1 MSDTEETEYL
11 SINSS
16 RSNLK
21 NKDKISII
29 SKSEEYVPMKIIEI
43 ISDLLNNICEENK
56 DKSENINKN
65 IKPFMTE
72 SIPSLSIKDYLT
84 RLSQF
89 TKINE
94 STIILILIYIDRIG
108 KINKF
113 ILTYRNIYK
122 LILASMVIAIKYNED
137 NFFSSE
143 VYAKL
148 GGLSVLELNYLEF
161 QFLIL
166 IKFSLFIE
174 KDLFNKYYYNLLSF
188 QDEEEDSVNIE
199 EDNEDN
205 TEEEDEKTE
214 NNINDDDIVH
224 DGDDD

>member
-21 NKDKISII
+21 NIGKASII
-29 SKSEEYVPMKIIEI
+29 SKTKEYVPMKLIEI

-56 DKSENINKN
+56 VKSDNINKN

-137 NFFSSE
+137 NFYSSE

-148 GGLSVLELNYLEF
+148 GGLSVPELNYLEF

-174 KDLFNKYYYNLLSF
+174 KDLFDKYYYNLLSF
-188 QDEEEDSVNIE
+188 QEEEEDNVNIE

-214 NNINDDDIVH
+214 NNIDDDIIH

>member
-16 RSNLK
+16 RSNLN

-29 SKSEEYVPMKIIEI
+29 SKSEEYVPMKMIEI

-56 DKSENINKN
+56 VKSENINKN

-174 KDLFNKYYYNLLSF
+174 KDLFDKYYYNLLSL
-188 QDEEEDSVNIE
+188 QEEEDNENIE
-199 EDNEDN
+199 EDIEDN

-214 NNINDDDIVH
+214 NNIDDDIIH